1 MKKKSSL
8 VLLAMSRLNVLAG
21 KDRVVVD
28 DVFRSSNV
36 GLSVG
41 VELLGLAGEVEVDG
55 VGPSEGDY
63 FTSAIWI

>member
-28 DVFRSSNV
+28 DVLSRADV
-36 GLSVG
+36 GLGVG
-41 VELLGLAGEVEVDG
+41 IELLGLAGEVEVDG

>member
-28 DVFRSSNV
+28 DVLSRADV
-36 GLSVG
+36 GLGVG
-41 VELLGLAGEVEVDG
+41 IELLGLAGEIEVDG